1 MLIASQD
8 RQAGRTS
15 APLPFVRLRR
25 RADFQRVSRGRRKSS
40 SAFVLQM
47 ALQKESAAEGPR
59 IGFTVTRKTGGS
71 VERNRIRRRLK
82 EALRAA
88 GPLEARADCDYVL
101 VARREAL
108 TRDFA
113 ALIADL
119 RSAFAA
125 LTADPKEF
133 RASAGAPAGRAE
145 TRRI

>member
-15 APLPFVRLRR
+15 APRPFVRLRR

-47 ALQKESAAEGPR
+47 ALQSESAAEGPR

-145 TRRI
+145 TRRT